1 MLVAQAADGPR
12 PGRHLRGWPTQ
23 TRDGC
28 EASARVLSG
37 PQTGEGTRLGRNEI
51 LAHLDLRCPFRPVQL
66 LYPKCYRPSCCS
78 GSGRTHCSLYLGLDR
93 RSPPVFRPASRP
105 TPQTAQK
112 MGLRGQDEATVFG
125 FETSGATSGASTKT
139 NGCGTRHVPDLPP
152 GRLGR
157 SPTAPTTALHTLYP
171 SFLLTVR

>member
-125 FETSGATSGASTKT
+125 FETSGATSGAILKSV
-139 NGCGTRHVPDLPP
+139 GRAEACHSSHVTHSPP
-152 GRLGR
+152 ANVHCRATPR
-157 SPTAPTTALHTLYP
+157 T
-171 SFLLTVR
+171 

>member
-125 FETSGATSGASTKT
+125 FETSGATSGAIYGFILSGIKSTKYVINVVRAKT
-139 NGCGTRHVPDLPP
+139 KTFIETLDALTHRH
-152 GRLGR
+152 RH
-157 SPTAPTTALHTLYP
+157 A
-171 SFLLTVR
+171 

>member
-1 MLVAQAADGPR
+1 MKRTQLVASITRLCVTCAEPRALLGALTFQAGSLNARGAEAADGPR

-78 GSGRTHCSLYLGLDR
+78 GSRRTHCSLYLGLDR

-112 MGLRGQDEATVFG
+112 VGLRGQDEATVFG
-125 FETSGATSGASTKT
+125 FETSGATSGATD
-139 NGCGTRHVPDLPP
+139 GFER
-152 GRLGR
+152 
-157 SPTAPTTALHTLYP
+157 
-171 SFLLTVR
+171 